1 MNIKN
6 LFKQAVSPDAD
17 IREQQVMEH
26 KLRQERE
33 RETADARGEDG
44 TDPDRHTKFQT
55 LLENRAQAC
64 DWLDGTPNLIDKDA
78 PRARVF
84 VRTVG
89 DSMITLGVELS
100 GGVRG
105 HVVSG
110 DFTPTRAAIEP
121 DGDGLALLDLEQ
133 YLHGGWDWLQLAFGS
148 TCVDVI
154 VSRAWY
160 RKLALTVRAPQSII
174 IRKTKAPG

>member
-6 LFKQAVSPDAD
+6 LFKRDALPDED
-17 IREQQVMEH
+17 VREQQAREH
-26 KLRQERE
+26 ELRQERE
-33 RETADARGEDG
+33 RETPDARPDDV
-44 TDPDRHTKFQT
+44 DPDRHTKFQT
-55 LLENRAQAC
+55 LLEKRAQAW
-64 DWLDGTPNLIDKDA
+64 DWLDITPNLIDKDA

-84 VRTVG
+84 VRKVG
-89 DSMITLGVELS
+89 DSRITLGVELS

-121 DGDGLALLDLEQ
+121 DGDGLALIDLEQ
-133 YLHGGWDWLQLAFGS
+133 YLHGGWDWMQLTYGS
-148 TCVDVI
+148 TVVDVI
-154 VSRAWY
+154 ISRAWY